1 MIIGNIRNG
10 IDERQLEEALSKLET
25 MVDQAATPERLIK
38 LLSAQQKGATNNQQ
52 VNVYLLRFFSL
63 FNVRINIK
71 VLRCLKAVFAFIG
84 KVFSVVVI

>member
-1 MIIGNIRNG
+1 MIIGNISNG

-71 VLRCLKAVFAFIG
+71 VLGCLKAVFAFIG